1 MTIPLSFTK
10 EGFYWGCQ
18 ATRR

>member
-1 MTIPLSFTK
+1 MTIPISFTK